1 MLQAWMAVARK
12 PSFLCK
18 ANTLPPWPCEPDGHL
33 RSGYMNED
41 HEATWAWLV
50 SDDGSKTP
58 MHGTGLRIPLES
70 DCWVAVDLQRHER
83 GLLAVAVGV
92 RAKREQIGGLPRLAI
107 VPCAGNSASVLI
119 GSPCA
124 AQRPLEVVPVD
135 EAELGGDV
143 ASWLSKTTS
152 GDPIGEIMLA
162 QPARPAVLARKL
174 LLDQGDA
181 GEVVVGIRAS
191 PHALLDI
198 AVHAASTRP
207 SAPGAPFACL
217 EMVIRL
223 HGSNLVSFLFR
234 KGIATR
240 VG

>member
-1 MLQAWMAVARK
+1 
-12 PSFLCK
+12 
-18 ANTLPPWPCEPDGHL
+18 
-33 RSGYMNED
+33 
-41 HEATWAWLV
+41 
-50 SDDGSKTP
+50 

-70 DCWVAVDLQRHER
+70 GCWVAVDLQRHER

-92 RAKREQIGGLPRLAI
+92 RAKREQIGGLPRIAI
-107 VPCAGNSASVLI
+107 VPRAGNSASVLI
-119 GSPCA
+119 GSSGA
-124 AQRPLEVVPVD
+124 AHRPLEVVPVD

-143 ASWLSKTTS
+143 ESWLSKTTS

-174 LLDQGDA
+174 LLAQGDA
-181 GEVVVGIRAS
+181 GEVEIGIRTPA
-191 PHALLDI
+191 HALLDLD
-198 AVHAASTRP
+198 VHAATTRP
-207 SAPGAPFACL
+207 AAPGAPFPCL
-217 EMVIRL
+217 DMAIRL